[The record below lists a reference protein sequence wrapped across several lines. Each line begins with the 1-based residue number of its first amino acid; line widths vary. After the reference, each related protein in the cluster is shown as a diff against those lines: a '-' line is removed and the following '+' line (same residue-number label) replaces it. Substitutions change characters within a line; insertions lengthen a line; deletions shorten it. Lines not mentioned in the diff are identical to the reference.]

1 MGDSHRASLGDLLA
15 EARDNRAVG
24 AQDIAKAGGDESGAA
39 RLMAAFNGEAQGLDI
54 DLGKALGAAHDIGRV
69 HGLVGGDH
77 HHLLHVVFDAFVGH
91 VARACYVHQH
101 CLARVLLHQRDV
113 LVGRCV
119 EDHLRAPF
127 AEGIVQAGRETDV
140 TDDRDE
146 VQIRVPVL
154 EFKTEVVHRCLGVVV
169 EDKLLDPEAGEL
181 AAEFGSDG
189 SCRSCHKNGLVLEV
203 LHDLLHGDLDLRS
216 HQEVFYLDVSCGMDR
231 LSVHHLVHR
240 RCEEEFDAV
249 VDGVSYDAVLLF
261 PRLIFRSKDQGLDA
275 ETGDYLEEL
284 LFRVHIIDLLL
295 GDDVVH
301 VGVAELDE
309 AEDAVV
315 GGVLEAAQKGD

>member
-1 MGDSHRASLGDLLA
+1 M
-15 EARDNRAVG
+15 
-24 AQDIAKAGGDESGAA
+24 
-39 RLMAAFNGEAQGLDI
+39 
-54 DLGKALGAAHDIGRV
+54 
-69 HGLVGGDH
+69 
-77 HHLLHVVFDAFVGH
+77 
-91 VARACYVHQH
+91 
-101 CLARVLLHQRDV
+101 
-113 LVGRCV
+113 
-119 EDHLRAPF
+119 EDHLRTPF

-140 TDDRDE
+140 TDNRDE

-154 EFKTEVVHRCLGVVV
+154 EFETEVVHRCLGVVV
-169 EDKLLDPEAGEL
+169 EDKFLDTEAGEL

-216 HQEVFYLDVSCGMDR
+216 HQEVFDLDVSCGMDR

-240 RCEEEFDAV
+240 RCEEELDAV

-261 PRLIFRSKDQGLDA
+261 SRLIFCSKEQGLDA

-295 GDDVVH
+295 GDDMVH

-315 GGVLEAAQKGD
+315 CGVLEAAQKGD